1 MRTMILAEAYVAL
14 SALAAA
20 VSGAALSS
28 AQLQNDFY
36 PPFMGGGF
44 QLLNANNGLGEPL
57 NVSLL
62 STTSCATLL
71 TNDY

>member
-1 MRTMILAEAYVAL
+1 MVLAEAYVAL

-28 AQLQNDFY
+28 AQLQTDFY

-44 QLLNANNGLGEPL
+44 QLLNANNGYGEPL
-57 NVSLL
+57 NVGLL
-62 STTSCATLL
+62 STTSYVTMLI
-71 TNDY
+71 ND